1 MTAGIAQMLAVFV
14 EVQNWLIRRL
24 TVVLF
29 DDLIGNSFVIK
40 YITRYGDENI
50 RSQSDVVAMIYNL
63 RKKSL

>member
-14 EVQNWLIRRL
+14 EVLIRRL